1 MPVVQQSHMTARQ
14 WLMLC
19 LLSVMWGASFFA
31 VGLAV
36 DVLPPLTIV
45 GMRAGLAA
53 LALLVFLRMRGLSLP
68 GVGTGRAGTIWLV
81 LMLMGLLNNIIP
93 MSLITWG
100 QTQISSSL
108 ASILNATT
116 PLFTVFVA
124 HFFIAEERLTLRRL
138 SGVVL
143 GFLGVIVIIG
153 PESVQNGL
161 SGGLMGKLAIL
172 GAALSYAMAAVVGR
186 RVVGLGL
193 KPLQT
198 AFGQLTMAAFILVPA
213 ALVHDQPWTL
223 PVPPVSV
230 WLALVSLAVVSTA
243 LAYLLYFRLIAE
255 AGATNASLVT
265 LMIPVVATSL
275 GIAFLGERLG
285 VAHVAGIALIGLG
298 LMVIDGRVIARL
310 VRPRAA

>member
-1 MPVVQQSHMTARQ
+1 MTARQ